1 MKKFIVNWKNDLPS
15 SLVVF
20 LVALPLCLGV
30 GLAST
35 NVEGINGVPNV
46 FSGIIA
52 GIVGGIIV
60 GTLSG
65 SRAGVSGPAAGLIT
79 IVLAAIVT
87 LGSFEA
93 FLVAVIISG
102 IIQLIAGFA
111 GLGIIGNY
119 FPTSVIKGMLAA
131 IGITLI
137 LKEIPHAFGYDAD
150 FFGDESFLQP
160 DGHNTFSE
168 LLYAMG
174 SLNTGAIIISLVSIA
189 VLLLFETKFM
199 KKISLFN
206 ILPAA
211 LIVVL
216 LGIGLNGLFQIIN
229 PSIAISS
236 QHLVSLPQAST
247 VSDFI
252 GFFSTPDFSSLS
264 NPNVYIIALTIAL
277 VGSLETL
284 LSVEATDKLDPEKH
298 STPTNRELKAQGVGN
313 IVSGLIGGLPITQ
326 VIVRSSANINAGA
339 KTKVS
344 AIVHGLLLAIT
355 VIFIPNIL
363 NLIPL
368 ASLAAILIMIGYKL
382 AKLKLFKQ
390 LYKQGWDQ
398 FLPFCATIIGVLLT
412 DLLKG
417 IGIGIAVAIFYI
429 LKKNFQNNFVQMSAN
444 SNGKEKVILSLSE
457 EVSFLNKAGLVDTFN
472 KLPEG
477 VELIIDGTKSKSIDF
492 DVLELIHEFKSYGSK
507 EKNIDCEIINIPS
520 LNQTSNSSEESKPM
534 SWKDLKSNEKWSNV
548 IQLSNELEEGIIVS
562 SINNKSIFKIEENTS
577 EVINKMPKTKVFI
590 FRMEKLNVLGE
601 NEISSLKRSIESLK
615 AKNIIVNIVGLSE
628 KSKIELREKNLI
640 PILVKEN
647 DFFNEFSN
655 CVLNISFQMHE
666 EITT

>member
-1 MKKFIVNWKNDLPS
+1 MKKFIVNWRNDLPA

-35 NVEGINGVPNV
+35 NIEGINGMPNV

-52 GIVGGIIV
+52 GIVGGIVV
-60 GTLSG
+60 GTISG

-93 FLVAVIISG
+93 FLVAIIISG
-102 IIQLIAGFA
+102 IIQLIAGFT

-119 FPTSVIKGMLAA
+119 FPSSVIKGMLAA

-137 LKEIPHAFGYDAD
+137 LKEIPHAFGYDTD
-150 FFGDESFLQP
+150 FFGDEAFFQP

-168 LLYAMG
+168 LMYAMG
-174 SLNTGAIIISLVSIA
+174 ALNTGAMIISVSSIA
-189 VLLLFETKFM
+189 VLIFFETKFM

-206 ILPAA
+206 VLPAA

-216 LGIGLNGLFQIIN
+216 LGIGLNGLFQMTN
-229 PSIAISS
+229 SS
-236 QHLVSLPQAST
+236 LALSSLHLVNLPQAST

-252 GFFSTPDFSSLS
+252 GYFSTPDFSALS
-264 NPNVYIIALTIAL
+264 NPNVYVIALTIAL

-313 IVSGLIGGLPITQ
+313 IISGLIGGLPITQ
-326 VIVRSSANINAGA
+326 VIVRSSANIGAGA

-344 AIVHGLLLAIT
+344 AIVHGLLLAVT

-382 AKLKLFKQ
+382 AKLKLFRQ

-398 FLPFCATIIGVLLT
+398 FLPFCATIVGVLLT
-412 DLLKG
+412 DLLMG
-417 IGIGIAVAIFYI
+417 IGIGIAVAIFFI
-429 LKKNFQNNFVQMSAN
+429 LKKNYHNNFVELKGEAN
-444 SNGKEKVILSLSE
+444 GQENVILALSE

-477 VELIIDGTKSKSIDF
+477 VKLTIDGTKSKSIDF
-492 DVLELIHEFKSYGSK
+492 DVLELIHEFNDYGAK
-507 EKNIDCEIINIPS
+507 DKNIDCQIINIPS
-520 LNQTSNSSEESKPM
+520 LNFNETKNLGNEKPLT
-534 SWKDLKSNEKWSNV
+534 WKQNKAQLKWSNV
-548 IQLSNELEEGIIVS
+548 VEITSELEDKITILNVSNE
-562 SINNKSIFKIEENTS
+562 SIFLIEKNTTESLISFPETKI
-577 EVINKMPKTKVFI
+577 FI
-590 FRMEKLNVLGE
+590 YRMEKLESL
-601 NEISSLKRSIESLK
+601 NEDNFMNLTSSIEFLK
-615 AKNIIVNIVGLSE
+615 SKNIRVSFVGLPE
-628 KSKIELREKNLI
+628 KTKKELKERNLI
-640 PILVKEN
+640 PNLVQES

-655 CVLNISFQMHE
+655 CILNISFQMQ
-666 EITT
+666 